1 MKKTLVTTFT
11 AIALFA
17 GGTTAGACYQP
28 VNTPVKPPVAET
40 ETKPVEVPVK
50 TPVTEQVVTENKPE
64 EQQVTTPV
72 GTQVQQVVEYTNAAR
87 AQQGLPALKLDTRV
101 TSTAQTKALD
111 MATNRYFSHTSP
123 TLGSPFDQMK
133 KEGISYRRAAE
144 NIAMGQRS
152 AKEVVDAWM
161 ASPGHRANILDRN
174 LTHIGIG
181 YSAKGNYWVQQFVSY

>member
-11 AIALFA
+11 AFALFA

-28 VNTPVKPPVAET
+28 VSKPPVTVT
-40 ETKPVEVPVK
+40 ETNPVDVPAK
-50 TPVTEQVVTENKPE
+50 TPVPEQDVSETKTV

-72 GTQVQQVVEYTNAAR
+72 GTQAQQVLEYTNAAR

-181 YSAKGNYWVQQFVSY
+181 YSSKGNYWVQQFVSY

>member
-11 AIALFA
+11 AFALFA

-28 VNTPVKPPVAET
+28 ISKPPVSST
-40 ETKPVEVPVK
+40 ETKPVEP
-50 TPVTEQVVTENKPE
+50 PVTEQVVTETKPVQ
-64 EQQVTTPV
+64 QQVTAPV
-72 GTQVQQVVEYTNAAR
+72 GTQAQQVLDYTNAAR
-87 AQQGLPALKLDTRV
+87 ADQGLPALKLDSRV
-101 TSTAQTKALD
+101 TTTAQVKAQD